1 MPTMDSF
8 TLPPLPGRIRGNDA
22 LYVKQVADWLERN
35 MPPFVDHLNLDVKVT
50 SDSQDA
56 TITDNAADIATNAAD
71 IATNVADIAIN
82 VAAIAALA
90 VRMTAAEADI
100 DTLEAWQTVTVDPT
114 LTDHETRILA
124 LE

>member
-71 IATNVADIAIN
+71 TATN

-90 VRMTAAEADI
+90 VRMTTAEADI
-100 DTLEAWQTVTVDPT
+100 DALEAWRTLTVDPT
-114 LTDHETRILA
+114 LTNHETRILA